1 MTLGSYN
8 SVHYTT
14 LNLENFL
21 RCKGSTNENNPNSL
35 DIVLLKLWML
45 KHFENKEFELLNI
58 FIEYLICNCVLHQIV
73 TIGVNVAEVG
83 NVGI

>member
-1 MTLGSYN
+1 M
-8 SVHYTT
+8 
-14 LNLENFL
+14 
-21 RCKGSTNENNPNSL
+21 KNNPNSL

-73 TIGVNVAEVG
+73 MTGVNVAEVG
-83 NVGI
+83 NVGIWESGWLQLQQDGEAAKKDAWEQR